1 MTISAGFDAVY
12 EQLIESQRRSARRT
26 GEHIDRMKAG
36 FREIKE
42 SSGSLPS
49 LPPASKK
56 AFNALKDS
64 DLKMLLKAYKVR
76 GFTSR
81 KGVRLKKADRVEMCL
96 NNNIPPLTFEY
107 LLQYYLSNHN

>member
-1 MTISAGFDAVY
+1 MTVSTGFDAVY
-12 EQLIESQRRSARRT
+12 RQLVESHRRSARRT

-42 SSGSLPS
+42 SSDSALS
-49 LPPASKK
+49 LPPATAK

-64 DLKMLLKAYKVR
+64 DLKLLLKAYKVK

-81 KGVRLKKADRVEMCL
+81 NGKRLRKADRVELCL
-96 NNNIPPLTFEY
+96 AHNIPPLTFDY
-107 LLQYYLSNHN
+107 LLQFYLSHA

>member
-36 FREIKE
+36 FRAIKE
-42 SSGSLPS
+42 SSIPS
-49 LPPASKK
+49 LPPASPH

-64 DLKMLLKAYKVR
+64 DLKMLLKAYKVK

-81 KGVRLKKADRVEMCL
+81 NGVRLKKADRVEMCMA
-96 NNNIPPLTFEY
+96 NNIPPLTFDY
-107 LLQYYLSNHN
+107 LLQFYLSHA